1 MIGTIQANNTED
13 PNSRDSI
20 ECGYIIG
27 TGLIGRIL
35 SAVVDLSETT
45 EEVGYCNGVMTEE
58 LARREEGAWS
68 RLYDVLKEL
77 EQYHEKH

>member
-1 MIGTIQANNTED
+1 
-13 PNSRDSI
+13 
-20 ECGYIIG
+20 
-27 TGLIGRIL
+27 LIGRIL